1 MQAQGHDQWAQQL
14 HNQHQHPLDTIM
26 RPARDLDDPSPP
38 PFVSASV
45 NGPVDPM
52 EFYHTSFTPTPPPL
66 EQQSEPS
73 DPSMPAAMQT
83 VSAGYFAPTTT
94 AHRAASRSPNRNK
107 LRSASGPAG
116 TGAYANKAL
125 GNKTSHPVLL
135 PSRAPGTV
143 KDIANRFDQKALPGA
158 VQPALSVRTSNERY
172 RRDIGRSKSPNSPSK
187 TGSGGAKLQKR
198 RPGQPKSPHKSAS
211 TSFDTSSSF
220 GSGKLSTKSQP
231 HAAFSPRQAK
241 QAEQKASRPL
251 FGEITSDGQ
260 WNGNFQLDGYGP
272 LPKFQSSMR
281 RGSDGSIAL
290 SHGRSQSHR
299 ESLQPLSPH
308 ANHKLHHQR
317 SRSDLDYLQGQLP
330 IMPTINTSHVPILSP
345 FGSPSTRLRKDSPT
359 SRIPVR
365 PARRTAESPISA
377 PQSRASSSLS
387 NYSGRNKLS
396 KSPTRMKHHT
406 NKENEKTTPSQ
417 TRRYNPPPLSAG
429 NNNQLLSAKIVPPP
443 PKLSPPLRSSRPRQP
458 VSAATTA
465 ASRARAAGDRLQNS
479 TARGKP
485 SEQWMGKPYDANKE
499 HNKRKIPE
507 LGKVDFAARRARIQ
521 QAISQNLD
529 ETKSQDDLKSRS
541 RSRSRQVSV
550 DQSPPAVAGAAND
563 TVVNVEELQ
572 QQPVDNTNTVVEEK
586 MEIRTERPRG
596 LSLDTNAALQPR
608 GLLDPE
614 EPNTAG
620 SAEHTDFEIDDE
632 ESPVLG
638 RQFEQSHEPHVAQDE
653 PAMLLSSTTYQP
665 TLDQP
670 SHVEPDTMD
679 PSRPSPPPPR
689 NSLLDN
695 VMLMRQRSGS
705 SSNSRSGE
713 DEGYEASGPSAD
725 ESSIDVDDRW
735 EAGTALTTDQGSIRI
750 MLDNEPALS
759 RETSQD
765 VPWSSEFNQT
775 EHKHEHV
782 EPSHEL
788 AHSLQ
793 PNHQAFTAN
802 GWNESPDEGDFPDSE
817 FQDTPRKNDNRQETL
832 KPSTF
837 QPTTAFTLMSEDV
850 VSNPTIS
857 RALDE
862 YNATGTIT
870 PDLLQEMGKHSV
882 DLERLSN
889 NGGSNAIMIQNLL
902 DSIAS
907 ERALKST
914 TPSEEPSRSNSQYEI
929 PAVTPDTPPDAL
941 VSMGTAVVFGRD
953 ENGYNALDSVP
964 EMQLGDPAVSAI
976 NGTSMPEVHVQ
987 DDGEDFATQI
997 AKANEL
1003 WERKQRG
1010 EASSPEFEDF
1020 RPPTPPPK
1028 DAGYTPRSSVG
1039 PASTSISPTLMSE
1052 GLRISTPGHIDL
1064 SHIHAAGE
1072 HAKNS
1077 IDGSAPPS
1085 QLPSPTLAPPLP
1097 NHAPPP
1103 PPPMPS
1109 VPYGMSE
1116 APQMPAPSVARASSE
1131 ASPRMRKGAWGPSP
1145 GSSRP
1150 SVDSQRFAPHMQ
1162 TSNSMS
1168 SFGDASTRVG
1178 SLDASR
1184 DSHSKSGKTTS
1195 PGPEQKRLQKRRHV
1209 IMELLNTENS
1219 YHQDLKIIEDIYK
1232 ATVDDFVS
1240 ADDKKTLFGN
1250 CDEIER
1256 FSLKFFD
1263 ELRRAVTS
1271 IYQPSKGTRWHGK
1284 RGSIS
1289 TTQSDGTASSTDSID
1304 EEKDRG
1310 TTIGKCFLENMS
1322 YMEVIYGNYLKNHDA
1337 ANQRLAAL
1345 QTNPTVKCWLD
1356 ECHNNASDI
1365 TSAWDL
1371 DSLLVKPTQ
1380 RISKYPLMLQ
1390 QLLDSTPAD
1399 HPDHDALKIAA
1410 KDSIAMLTRINES
1423 KKRTEL
1429 VEQMIGR
1436 NNKGKESD
1444 VRAGLA
1450 KAFGRR
1456 SEKVKE
1462 RIGMSET
1469 VQDVDFD
1476 ALAHKFGGHYIRLQ
1490 IVLRDVQ
1497 DYVNSSSR
1505 AVQQISAFASA
1516 LEAYGDVSH
1525 GSLPEMTSKW
1535 RRYGHAIRDLT
1546 AVALAEHK
1554 ATLEKRV
1561 ITPMVACI
1569 KLHENPQAAIAKRKK
1584 RIVDYGKCK
1593 NMEKRGEKPDRKTIE
1608 AADMYVALN
1617 EQLKLDLPKLYEL
1630 TASLVRGCLN
1640 CFLDIQLTWQDTWQ
1654 KKLRPLLEDVEI
1666 PASIHDIS
1674 PAFHAD
1680 YELVRSRVMDLGIIN
1695 GSLLANTENHLSPT
1709 STIVADSDSGTTK
1722 RPSTQMGSRRT
1733 LSIGSEGSP
1742 NLQTPGSSK
1751 RQSGTNTPDTAAMD
1765 AGLLPAGSRIRSN
1778 SSISNRGPSVPSSAS
1793 MSRQW
1798 SAQSGLHVPRA
1809 NATASSTSISGRPS
1823 TATANLP
1830 SPTGVYLSPRQSIDQ
1845 PQSPR
1850 PSSSQTYFNARPDY
1864 SADAN
1869 SHRFSGIFSSAMPPN
1884 DSGDLTL
1891 VNSSSTVTPSATQSA
1906 MRPMSSSSS
1915 TSRLHANEDTA
1926 VLFVA
1931 ASLFEFNIDK
1941 ARQEGGYPYLV
1952 YTQGEVFDVVAQKG
1966 ELWLGKNQ
1974 DDPTGRLGWLWEQ
1987 HFVVLSQD

>member
-1 MQAQGHDQWAQQL
+1 MQAPGHDQWVQPRQ
-14 HNQHQHPLDTIM
+14 QHQQQHLDMM
-26 RPARDLDDPSPP
+26 RPARDYDNPSPP
-38 PFVSASV
+38 PIASASV

-73 DPSMPAAMQT
+73 DPSLPAAMQT

-94 AHRAASRSPNRNK
+94 HRAASRSPNRNK

-116 TGAYANKAL
+116 IGAYANKSL
-125 GNKTSHPVLL
+125 GNTKSHPVLL
-135 PSRAPGTV
+135 PSRTPGTV

-158 VQPALSVRTSNERY
+158 VQPALTVRTSNERY
-172 RRDIGRSKSPNSPSK
+172 RRDIGKSKSPTSPTK
-187 TGSGGAKLQKR
+187 TGSGSAKLQKR

-211 TSFDTSSSF
+211 TSFDTGSSF
-220 GSGKLSTKSQP
+220 GSGTLSTKSQP

-290 SHGRSQSHR
+290 SHGRSQSQQ
-299 ESLQPLSPH
+299 ESVQPLSAH

-317 SRSDLDYLQGQLP
+317 SRSDLDYMQGQLP
-330 IMPTINTSHVPILSP
+330 IMPNLNTSHIPMLSP
-345 FGSPSTRLRKDSPT
+345 FGSPTTRLRKDSPT
-359 SRIPVR
+359 SRIPIR
-365 PARRTAESPISA
+365 PARRTGETPISA

-396 KSPTRMKHHT
+396 KSPTRMKHQM
-406 NKENEKTTPSQ
+406 NKENDKTATSQ
-417 TRRYNPPPLSAG
+417 TRRYNPPPLSTG

-485 SEQWMGKPYDANKE
+485 SEQWMGKPYDASKE
-499 HNKRKIPE
+499 QSRRKIPE
-507 LGKVDFAARRARIQ
+507 LGKVDFAERRARIQ

-529 ETKSQDDLKSRS
+529 ETKSQDDLKNRS

-550 DQSPPAVAGAAND
+550 EENPQAVSGAVDDNAANEKD
-563 TVVNVEELQ
+563 QQ
-572 QQPVDNTNTVVEEK
+572 QQPEGDTSTVAIEE
-586 MEIRTERPRG
+586 RTDISMERPRG
-596 LSLDTNAALQPR
+596 LSLDTSTARQPR

-614 EPNTAG
+614 EPTTAG
-620 SAEHTDFEIDDE
+620 TEHTYFEIDDD

-638 RQFEQSHEPHVAQDE
+638 RQLEQSRELHVAQEE
-653 PAMLLSSTTYQP
+653 PAMLLTSATYQP
-665 TLDQP
+665 ALDQ
-670 SHVEPDTMD
+670 SSQVEADATEP
-679 PSRPSPPPPR
+679 PRPSLPLPR
-689 NSLLDN
+689 NSVLEN

-705 SSNSRSGE
+705 SSDSPCGE

-725 ESSIDVDDRW
+725 EFSSDADDRW
-735 EAGTALTTDQGSIRI
+735 DAGTALITDQGSIRI
-750 MLDNEPALS
+750 MLDNDPALS

-765 VPWSSEFNQT
+765 VPWSSDFNQA
-775 EHKHEHV
+775 EDKHERA
-782 EPSHEL
+782 EPTHEL
-788 AHSLQ
+788 AQSLQ
-793 PNHQAFTAN
+793 QNHESFAAN
-802 GWNESPDEGDFPDSE
+802 GWNESPDEAEFPNSE
-817 FQDTPRKNDNRQETL
+817 FQATPRKNDVRQETL
-832 KPSTF
+832 KPATF
-837 QPTTAFTLMSEDV
+837 QPVGFAIRSEDV
-850 VSNPTIS
+850 ASNPAIS

-870 PDLLQEMGKHSV
+870 PDLLQEMEKHSV
-882 DLERLSN
+882 DLARLSH
-889 NGGSNAIMIQNLL
+889 NGGSNAIMVQNLL
-902 DSIAS
+902 DSIAN
-907 ERALKST
+907 ERASKST
-914 TPSEEPSRSNSQYEI
+914 PPSEEPSRSNSQYEI

-941 VSMGTAVVFGRD
+941 TSMGTAVVFGRD
-953 ENGYNALDSVP
+953 EDGYSSFDRVP
-964 EMQLGDPAVSAI
+964 ELHLDTPAA
-976 NGTSMPEVHVQ
+976 NGTTHTPEVYVQ
-987 DDGEDFATQI
+987 DEDEDFAAQI
-997 AKANEL
+997 AKANEQ

-1010 EASSPEFEDF
+1010 EADSPEFEENF

-1028 DAGYTPRSSVG
+1028 DLGYTPRSSIG
-1039 PASTSISPTLMSE
+1039 PASTSISPSLKSE
-1052 GLRISTPGHIDL
+1052 GLRISTAGHTNL
-1064 SHIHAAGE
+1064 SQFHAAGE
-1072 HAKNS
+1072 SASNR
-1077 IDGSAPPS
+1077 SAPPS

-1103 PPPMPS
+1103 PPPGAS
-1109 VPYGMSE
+1109 LPYGMPE
-1116 APQMPAPSVARASSE
+1116 VPQLPAPYAERASSE
-1131 ASPRMRKGAWGPSP
+1131 ASPRLRKSAWGPSP

-1150 SVDSQRFAPHMQ
+1150 SVDSQRHPPHMP

-1178 SLDASR
+1178 SIDVGR

-1263 ELRRAVTS
+1263 ELRKAVTS

-1289 TTQSDGTASSTDSID
+1289 TTQSDGTASSTDSVD

-1310 TTIGKCFLENMS
+1310 TTIGKCFLEHLS
-1322 YMEVIYGNYLKNHDA
+1322 DMEVIYGNYLKNHDA

-1399 HPDHDALKIAA
+1399 HPDHDALKSAA

-1456 SEKVKE
+1456 SEKVRE

-1469 VQDVDFD
+1469 VHDDDFE

-1516 LEAYGDVSH
+1516 LEAFGDVSH

-1584 RIVDYGKCK
+1584 RVADYARCK

-1617 EQLKLDLPKLYEL
+1617 EQLKLDLPKLYDL
-1630 TASLVRGCLN
+1630 TASLVRACLN

-1666 PASIHDIS
+1666 PASLHDIS

-1695 GSLLANTENHLSPT
+1695 GSMLANAEYYLSPT
-1709 STIVADSDSGTTK
+1709 NTIMADSDSGTTK
-1722 RPSTQMGSRRT
+1722 RPSTQSGSRRT
-1733 LSIGSEGSP
+1733 LSIGSDRSP
-1742 NLQTPGSSK
+1742 NLQTPSSSK
-1751 RQSGTNTPDTAAMD
+1751 RQSGINTPDTAAMD
-1765 AGLLPAGSRIRSN
+1765 AGLLPNSGRIRSN
-1778 SSISNRGPSVPSSAS
+1778 SSISNRGQTAPSSAS

-1798 SAQSGLHVPRA
+1798 SAQSGLHVPRP
-1809 NATASSTSISGRPS
+1809 NAAATSASFSGRPS
-1823 TATANLP
+1823 TANLP
-1830 SPTGVYLSPRQSIDQ
+1830 SPIGASLSSRPSIDQ

-1850 PSSSQTYFNARPDY
+1850 PTSSQTYFNVRPDY
-1864 SADAN
+1864 SAEAN

-1891 VNSSSTVTPSATQSA
+1891 VNTTSTVTPSMTPSSA
-1906 MRPMSSSSS
+1906 RPTSSSS
-1915 TSRLHANEDTA
+1915 TRSRLNANENTA

-1952 YTQGEVFDVVAQKG
+1952 YTQGEVFDIVAQKG

-1974 DDPTGRLGWLWEQ
+1974 DDPAARLGWLWEQ
-1987 HFVVLSQD
+1987 VGRLEISRSSRRHC

>member
-1 MQAQGHDQWAQQL
+1 MQAPGHDQWAYQ
-14 HNQHQHPLDTIM
+14 QHQQHHLDMM
-26 RPARDLDDPSPP
+26 RPARGHDDASPP
-38 PFVSASV
+38 PIMSASV
-45 NGPVDPM
+45 NGPVDPP
-52 EFYHTSFTPTPPPL
+52 FYHTSFTPTPPPL
-66 EQQSEPS
+66 DQQSEPS
-73 DPSMPAAMQT
+73 DPSLPAAMQT
-83 VSAGYFAPTTT
+83 VSAGFFASNTT
-94 AHRAASRSPNRNK
+94 HRAASRSPNRNK

-116 TGAYANKAL
+116 TGAYANKSL
-125 GNKTSHPVLL
+125 GNTKSHPVLL
-135 PSRAPGTV
+135 PSRTPGTV
-143 KDIANRFDQKALPGA
+143 KDIANRFDRNALPGA
-158 VQPALSVRTSNERY
+158 VQPALTVRTSNERY
-172 RRDIGRSKSPNSPSK
+172 RRDIGKSKSPTSPAK

-211 TSFDTSSSF
+211 TSFDTGSSF
-220 GSGKLSTKSQP
+220 GSVTLSTKSQP

-260 WNGNFQLDGYGP
+260 WNGNFELDGYGP

-290 SHGRSQSHR
+290 SHGRSQSQQ
-299 ESLQPLSPH
+299 ESLQPLSAY
-308 ANHKLHHQR
+308 ANQKLHHQR
-317 SRSDLDYLQGQLP
+317 SRSDLDYMQGQLP
-330 IMPTINTSHVPILSP
+330 IMPNLNTSHIPMLSP
-345 FGSPSTRLRKDSPT
+345 LGSPPTRLRKDSPN

-365 PARRTAESPISA
+365 HSRRTGESPTSA

-396 KSPTRMKHHT
+396 KSPTRMKHHM
-406 NKENEKTTPSQ
+406 NKENEKVTTPQS
-417 TRRYNPPPLSAG
+417 RRYNPPPLSSG

-465 ASRARAAGDRLQNS
+465 ASRARAAGDRLHNS
-479 TARGKP
+479 TTRSKP

-499 HNKRKIPE
+499 HNRRKIPE
-507 LGKVDFAARRARIQ
+507 LGKVDFAERRARIQ

-529 ETKSQDDLKSRS
+529 ETNDLKNRS
-541 RSRSRQVSV
+541 RSRSRQPSAE
-550 DQSPPAVAGAAND
+550 QHPQAVLGAAND
-563 TVVNVEELQ
+563 HATNEQLQ
-572 QQPVDNTNTVVEEK
+572 NPMECPEGDTNAVAIQEK
-586 MEIRTERPRG
+586 TEIMTQRPRG
-596 LSLDTNAALQPR
+596 LSLDTNAARQPR

-614 EPNTAG
+614 EPTTAG
-620 SAEHTDFEIDDE
+620 TEHTDFELDDD

-638 RQFEQSHEPHVAQDE
+638 RQVEQSHESHVVQDE
-653 PAMLLSSTTYQP
+653 PPTLLTAATYQP
-665 TLDQP
+665 APAQSSHAVSAIGEP
-670 SHVEPDTMD
+670 SEAA
-679 PSRPSPPPPR
+679 PR
-689 NSLLDN
+689 NSILEN

-705 SSNSRSGE
+705 SSNSPE

-725 ESSIDVDDRW
+725 ESSSDVDDRW
-735 EAGTALTTDQGSIRI
+735 DAGTALTTDQGSIRI
-750 MLDNEPALS
+750 MLDNEPTLTP
-759 RETSQD
+759 ETSQD
-765 VPWSSEFNQT
+765 MPWSSEYSRA
-775 EHKHEHV
+775 EDKHEHV
-782 EPSHEL
+782 EPTHEL
-788 AHSLQ
+788 AQTLQ
-793 PNHQAFTAN
+793 QKHQSFTAN
-802 GWNESPDEGDFPDSE
+802 GWNESPDEAEFPNSE
-817 FQDTPRKNDNRQETL
+817 FQETPRKSDNRQETL
-832 KPSTF
+832 KPATF
-837 QPTTAFTLMSEDV
+837 QPMTAFAVRSEDI
-850 VSNPTIS
+850 VSNPAIS

-862 YNATGTIT
+862 YNATGTVT
-870 PDLLQEMGKHSV
+870 PDLLQEIEKHSV
-882 DLERLSN
+882 DLERLSH
-889 NGGSNAIMIQNLL
+889 NGGSNAIMVQNLL

-907 ERALKST
+907 ERALEGAT
-914 TPSEEPSRSNSQYEI
+914 PPSEEPSRSNSQYEI

-941 VSMGTAVVFGRD
+941 SSMGTAVVFGRD
-953 ENGYNALDSVP
+953 EDGYSSFDRVP
-964 EMQLGDPAVSAI
+964 EMQLDNPAVSGI
-976 NGTSMPEVHVQ
+976 NGTPEVHVQ
-987 DDGEDFATQI
+987 DEEEDFATQI
-997 AKANEL
+997 AKANEQ

-1010 EASSPEFEDF
+1010 EIDSPEFEGTF

-1028 DAGYTPRSSVG
+1028 DLGYTPRSSIG
-1039 PASTSISPTLMSE
+1039 PASASISPNLMTE
-1052 GLRISTPGHIDL
+1052 GLRITTAGHINL
-1064 SHIHAAGE
+1064 AQIHAAGE
-1072 HAKNS
+1072 SAKNS
-1077 IDGSAPPS
+1077 TAGSTPPS
-1085 QLPSPTLAPPLP
+1085 QLPSPALAPPLP

-1103 PPPMPS
+1103 PPP
-1109 VPYGMSE
+1109 VATLPYGMTE
-1116 APQMPAPSVARASSE
+1116 VPQLPAPHTDRASSE
-1131 ASPRMRKGAWGPSP
+1131 VSPRVRKSIWGPSP

-1150 SVDSQRFAPHMQ
+1150 SVDSQRHPPHMP
-1162 TSNSMS
+1162 TSTSMS

-1178 SLDASR
+1178 SLDVGR
-1184 DSHSKSGKTTS
+1184 ESHSKLAMTSS

-1263 ELRRAVTS
+1263 ELRKAVTS

-1284 RGSIS
+1284 RGSMS
-1289 TTQSDGTASSTDSID
+1289 TTQSDGTATSTESID

-1310 TTIGKCFLENMS
+1310 TTIGKCFLENLS
-1322 YMEVIYGNYLKNHDA
+1322 YMELIYGNYLKNHDA

-1345 QTNPTVKCWLD
+1345 QGNPTVKCWLD

-1390 QLLDSTPAD
+1390 QLLDSTPSD
-1399 HPDHDALKIAA
+1399 HPDHDALKVAA
-1410 KDSIAMLTRINES
+1410 KDSIAMLTRINEA

-1462 RIGMSET
+1462 RIGMSEI

-1497 DYVNSSSR
+1497 SYVTESSR
-1505 AVQQISAFASA
+1505 AVLQISAFASA
-1516 LEAYGDVSH
+1516 LETYGDVSH
-1525 GSLPEMTSKW
+1525 GSLPEVSSKW

-1584 RIVDYGKCK
+1584 RIADYGKCK
-1593 NMEKRGEKPDRKTIE
+1593 SLEKRGEKPDRKTIE

-1617 EQLKLDLPKLYEL
+1617 EQLKLDLPKLYDL

-1666 PASIHDIS
+1666 PASLHDIS

-1680 YELVRSRVMDLGIIN
+1680 YEFVRSQIMELGIIN
-1695 GSLLANTENHLSPT
+1695 GSALANAENYLSPT
-1709 STIVADSDSGTTK
+1709 STIIADSDSGTTK
-1722 RPSTQMGSRRT
+1722 RPSTQIGSRRA

-1742 NLQTPGSSK
+1742 NLQTPSSSK
-1751 RQSGTNTPDTAAMD
+1751 RQSGINTPDTAGMD
-1765 AGLLPAGSRIRSN
+1765 AGLLPNGSRIRSN
-1778 SSISNRGPSVPSSAS
+1778 SSISNRGPAAPSSAS

-1798 SAQSGLHVPRA
+1798 SAQSGLHVPRP
-1809 NATASSTSISGRPS
+1809 NQTATSTSFTGRPS
-1823 TATANLP
+1823 TANLP
-1830 SPTGVYLSPRQSIDQ
+1830 SPTGAHL
-1845 PQSPR
+1845 SPR
-1850 PSSSQTYFNARPDY
+1850 PSMDQPLSPRPTSSQTYFAARPEY

-1884 DSGDLTL
+1884 DSPDLTL
-1891 VNSSSTVTPSATQSA
+1891 VNTSSTVTPTASQSLV
-1906 MRPMSSSSS
+1906 RPTSSSSNS
-1915 TSRLHANEDTA
+1915 SRLPVNEDTA
-1926 VLFVA
+1926 VLFVC
-1931 ASLFEFNIDK
+1931 ASLFEFNIDGK
-1941 ARQEGGYPYLV
+1941 RKEAGYPYLT

-1966 ELWLGKNQ
+1966 ELWLAKNQ
-1974 DDPTGRLGWLWEQ
+1974 DDATNCLGWIWEQ
-1987 HFVVLSQD
+1987 HFVVLSQES

>member
-1 MQAQGHDQWAQQL
+1 M
-14 HNQHQHPLDTIM
+14 M
-26 RPARDLDDPSPP
+26 RTARDLDDPSPP

-66 EQQSEPS
+66 EQQIDEPT
-73 DPSMPAAMQT
+73 DPSLPAAMQT
-83 VSAGYFAPTTT
+83 VSAGYFAPTI

-116 TGAYANKAL
+116 TGAYANKSL
-125 GNKTSHPVLL
+125 GNPKSHPVLL

-172 RRDIGRSKSPNSPSK
+172 RRDIGRSKSPASPSK

-211 TSFDTSSSF
+211 TSFDTASSF
-220 GSGKLSTKSQP
+220 GSGTLSTKSQP

-241 QAEQKASRPL
+241 QTEQKASRPL

-290 SHGRSQSHR
+290 SHGRSQSHQ
-299 ESLQPLSPH
+299 ESLQSLSPH

-330 IMPTINTSHVPILSP
+330 IMPPINTSHVPMLSP
-345 FGSPSTRLRKDSPT
+345 FGTPSSRLRKDSPT

-365 PARRTAESPISA
+365 PTRRTGESPTSA

-396 KSPTRMKHHT
+396 KSPTRMKHQM
-406 NKENEKTTPSQ
+406 NKENEKTATSH

-429 NNNQLLSAKIVPPP
+429 NNNQLLSAKIVPPL

-479 TARGKP
+479 TSKGKP

-529 ETKSQDDLKSRS
+529 ETKSHDDLKSRS
-541 RSRSRQVSV
+541 RSRSRQLSV
-550 DQSPPAVAGAAND
+550 DKSSQAVAGAAND
-563 TVVNVEELQ
+563 SVATEQEPQ
-572 QQPVDNTNTVVEEK
+572 QQPADDTNTAAVEQE
-586 MEIRTERPRG
+586 MEITTERPRG

-614 EPNTAG
+614 EPKTAE
-620 SAEHTDFEIDDE
+620 SEHTDFEIDEE

-638 RQFEQSHEPHVAQDE
+638 RQFEQSHEPHVASEE
-653 PAMLLSSTTYQP
+653 PAMLLSSATYQP
-665 TLDQP
+665 TLDQS
-670 SHVEPDTMD
+670 SHVEPDTTES
-679 PSRPSPPPPR
+679 SRPSLPPPR

-765 VPWSSEFNQT
+765 VAWSSDFNRT
-775 EHKHEHV
+775 EEKHEHA

-788 AHSLQ
+788 AQSLQ
-793 PNHQAFTAN
+793 QNHHAFTAN
-802 GWNESPDEGDFPDSE
+802 GWNESPDEGEFPNSE
-817 FQDTPRKNDNRQETL
+817 FQETPRKNDNRQETL

-837 QPTTAFTLMSEDV
+837 QPMTAFAVSGEDV

-870 PDLLQEMGKHSV
+870 PDLLQEMEKHSV

-889 NGGSNAIMIQNLL
+889 NGGSNAIMVQNLL

-914 TPSEEPSRSNSQYEI
+914 PPSEEPSRSNSQYEI

-941 VSMGTAVVFGRD
+941 GAMGTAVVFGRD
-953 ENGYNALDSVP
+953 EDGYNNNAFDRVP
-964 EMQLGDPAVSAI
+964 EMNLGDPAVNAI
-976 NGTSMPEVHVQ
+976 NGTSTPEVHVQ
-987 DDGEDFATQI
+987 DDGEDFAAQI

-1010 EASSPEFEDF
+1010 EASSPEFEDNF

-1039 PASTSISPTLMSE
+1039 PASSSISPTLMSE
-1052 GLRISTPGHIDL
+1052 GLRISTPGNIDL

-1103 PPPMPS
+1103 PPPMPTL
-1109 VPYGMSE
+1109 PYGMSE
-1116 APQMPAPSVARASSE
+1116 VPQMPAPSVDRASSE

-1150 SVDSQRFAPHMQ
+1150 SVDSQRHAPHMQ

-1178 SLDASR
+1178 SLDAGR
-1184 DSHSKSGKTTS
+1184 DSHSKPGKTSS

-1322 YMEVIYGNYLKNHDA
+1322 YMEVIYGNYLKNHDS

-1436 NNKGKESD
+1436 NNKAKESD

-1593 NMEKRGEKPDRKTIE
+1593 NMEKRGEKPDRKTVE

-1630 TASLVRGCLN
+1630 TASLVRACLN

-1654 KKLRPLLEDVEI
+1654 KKLRPLLDDVEI

-1680 YELVRSRVMDLGIIN
+1680 YELVRSKVMDLGIIN
-1695 GSLLANTENHLSPT
+1695 GSMLANAENYLSPT

-1751 RQSGTNTPDTAAMD
+1751 RQSGINTPDTAAMD
-1765 AGLLPAGSRIRSN
+1765 AGLLPTGSRIRSN
-1778 SSISNRGPSVPSSAS
+1778 SSISNRGPSAPSSAS

-1798 SAQSGLHVPRA
+1798 SSQSQTGLHVPRP
-1809 NATASSTSISGRPS
+1809 NATAASSSFSGRPS
-1823 TATANLP
+1823 TANLP
-1830 SPTGVYLSPRQSIDQ
+1830 SPTGAYLSPRQSIDQ

-1891 VNSSSTVTPSATQSA
+1891 VNSSSTVTPSTTHSA
-1906 MRPMSSSSS
+1906 VRPMSSSSS

-1987 HFVVLSQD
+1987 VS